1 MNTITKWFKVTI
13 GTFFFTGFFPVA
25 PGTAGSVA
33 AAALLFFFK
42 DDVSIFFLK
51 ENVSLFLLAYLAFLA
66 LATYVSNGAKEIYGK
81 DDPGQIV
88 IDEVAGILIT
98 FFLIPLTWRT
108 ILLGLVLF
116 RFFDIVKPYPVHKFE
131 EMDEGLGVVM
141 DDVVAGIYANIS
153 LVTLMMSY
161 EYIRAFI

>member
-1 MNTITKWFKVTI
+1 MYTLTKWFKVTI

-33 AAALLFFFK
+33 TAAAIYFFR
-42 DDVSIFFLK
+42 DDISIFFLK
-51 ENVSLFLLAYLAFLA
+51 ENVSLFLLAYLALLA

-81 DDPGQIV
+81 DDPGKIV
-88 IDEVAGILIT
+88 IDEVAGMIIT
-98 FFLIPLTWRT
+98 LFLVPLTWRT

-131 EMDEGLGVVM
+131 ELEDGLGIVM
-141 DDVVAGIYANIS
+141 DDVVAGIYANLS
-153 LVTLMMSY
+153 LVILLMGYHSIRV
-161 EYIRAFI
+161 YI